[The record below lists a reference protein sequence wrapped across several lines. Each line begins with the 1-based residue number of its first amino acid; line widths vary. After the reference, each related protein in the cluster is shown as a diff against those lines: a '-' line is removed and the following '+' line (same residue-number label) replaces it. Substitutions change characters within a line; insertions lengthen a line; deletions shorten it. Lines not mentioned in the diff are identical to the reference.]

1 MLKISL
7 VIFIVLAWL
16 TLPIENS
23 AFAADQVVSFDTS
36 KSGKM
41 SIKIG
46 DHQIAVYVY
55 QDDEMS
61 RPYFA
66 YLCATG
72 ALQVSRNHPPVSGQD
87 RNDHPNFHPGLWL
100 SFGDISG
107 NDDWR
112 LSAAVRQVR
121 WVEFPQGAAGKGSF
135 AVMNHYL
142 KQKAFVSSCLP

>member
-1 MLKISL
+1 MLKIPL
-7 VIFIVLAWL
+7 VILIVLARL
-16 TLPIENS
+16 TLPIENG

-36 KSGKM
+36 KSGEM

-55 QDDEMS
+55 QDDEIS

-66 YLCATG
+66 HLCAAG
-72 ALQVSRNHPPVSGQD
+72 APQVSRNHPPVAGQD
-87 RNDHPNFHPGLWL
+87 RDDHPNFHPGLWM

-107 NDDWR
+107 NDYWR

-121 WVEFPQGAAGKGSF
+121 WVEFPQGAVGKRILCCDESLPEAEG
-135 AVMNHYL
+135 
-142 KQKAFVSSCLP
+142 FVSSCLP